1 MADVKLEAREKSQ
14 KALTMTI
21 AAADLQ
27 KAYGE
32 KLAKYAREMTFKGFR
47 KGKAPIDFVTRQI
60 GDYVREEV
68 VYDTIDSTFNAEVE
82 KLAMEDRP
90 LPYAKASIEGEDKLK
105 DYKLGED
112 LTVTIAY
119 DVFPAVELGQYK
131 GLELE
136 VLDGQVTDADID
148 AEVESLREQNANI
161 MNKEGE
167 AKLGD
172 IATVDYA
179 ELDEAGVAIEAT
191 KRNDFTFTLGSS
203 YNQYKI
209 DDEVVGM
216 KVGDQ
221 KTVDKS
227 YGQDFS
233 DESLR
238 GRSVKLSIT
247 LTKLKERVLPEVD
260 DDFAQD
266 VKEEYKTVKD
276 LRDSIRK
283 NLQEQL
289 DNYLEDEK
297 YMALFSAIGKDT
309 KMTIPA
315 SMKEFSIRSE
325 IRNYM
330 RNIGRSSEDI
340 DKLIAANDPTAL
352 YLREAMSSRAVET
365 LRQQLILQA
374 IQKQGVVK
382 LDEGELD
389 KALSERLNDGMDEE
403 TRKRAT
409 DEIRDELEF
418 AKVPKY
424 LLENNT
430 FEKFDRVHTGNR
442 HDAKGFGLGLAYV
455 KKIIDLHKGEI
466 RVDSEYGK
474 GTCFVITLPV
484 IKD

>member
-1 MADVKLEAREKSQ
+1 
-14 KALTMTI
+14 
-21 AAADLQ
+21 
-27 KAYGE
+27 
-32 KLAKYAREMTFKGFR
+32 
-47 KGKAPIDFVTRQI
+47 
-60 GDYVREEV
+60 
-68 VYDTIDSTFNAEVE
+68 
-82 KLAMEDRP
+82 MEDRP

-227 YGQDFS
+227 YGEDFS

-266 VKEEYKTVKD
+266 VKEEYKTVSD
-276 LRDSIRK
+276 LREGIRK
-283 NLQEQL
+283 NLTES
-289 DNYLEDEK
+289 LENMQKDEK
-297 YMALFSAIGKDT
+297 LDLVFSALRKSS
-309 KMTIPA
+309 KYTIPQ
-315 SMKEFSIRSE
+315 SMRDFSIRTE
-325 IRNYM
+325 TRNQLRQMGYDAQTVDRM
-330 RNIGRSSEDI
+330 MEENDNTVLYFQT
-340 DKLIAANDPTAL
+340 LIAQRVDTNLADQVI
-352 YLREAMSSRAVET
+352 MH
-365 LRQQLILQA
+365 A
-374 IQKQGVVK
+374 IQQSGAIT
-382 LDEGELD
+382 LGEGELD
-389 KALSERLNDGMDEE
+389 KAVEEQLKGEMSDEE
-403 TRKRAT
+403 KKAAT
-409 DEIRDELEF
+409 ENIKMDLEF
-418 AKVPKY
+418 AKVPDF
-424 LLENNT
+424 LLENNSFKPT
-430 FEKFDRVHTGNR
+430 GDKLDYRAYSKAYYDRLYSADKDEETS
-442 HDAKGFGLGLAYV
+442 A
-455 KKIIDLHKGEI
+455 
-466 RVDSEYGK
+466 SEE
-474 GTCFVITLPV
+474 
-484 IKD
+484 

>member
-1 MADVKLEAREKSQ
+1 MKHFGVIFLSAI
-14 KALTMTI
+14 ALYVLLLTSCT
-21 AAADLQ
+21 
-27 KAYGE
+27 G
-32 KLAKYAREMTFKGFR
+32 
-47 KGKAPIDFVTRQI
+47 TRQATALADENLRQLYNYYYTEGKRQQVL
-60 GDYVREEV
+60 GDNDAAFALFSEASRI
-68 VYDTIDSTFNAEVE
+68 DTA
-82 KLAMEDRP
+82 A
-90 LPYAKASIEGEDKLK
+90 
-105 DYKLGED
+105 
-112 LTVTIAY
+112 
-119 DVFPAVELGQYK
+119 PAVQLALANYYLGLNQ
-131 GLELE
+131 
-136 VLDGQVTDADID
+136 ADTAIYMLRKA
-148 AEVESLREQNANI
+148 AE
-161 MNKEGE
+161 
-167 AKLGD
+167 GD
-172 IATVDYA
+172 IATVDYC
-179 ELDEAGVAIEAT
+179 ELDADGNPVEST
-191 KRNDFTFTLGSS
+191 RRNDFTFTIGSS
-203 YNQYKI
+203 YNMYRI
-209 DDEVVGM
+209 DSDIIGMEVGQEKTIEKTYGEDEGNA
-216 KVGDQ
+216 D
-221 KTVDKS
+221 
-227 YGQDFS
+227 
-233 DESLR
+233 LR
-238 GRSVKLSIT
+238 GRTLKLSVK

-260 DDFAQD
+260 DEFAQD
-266 VKEEYKTVKD
+266 IKEEYKTVKD

-352 YLREAMSSRAVET
+352 YLREAMGSRAVET

-430 FEKFDRVHTGNR
+430 FEKTGE
-442 HDAKGFGLGLAYV
+442 KLGFKAFMEEYY
-455 KKIIDLHKGEI
+455 KKANGMDDQES
-466 RVDSEYGK
+466 SEEK
-474 GTCFVITLPV
+474 
-484 IKD
+484 KD

>member
-1 MADVKLEAREKSQ
+1 MADVKLEARENSQ
-14 KALTMTI
+14 KALTITI
-21 AAADLQ
+21 QAADIE
-27 KAYGE
+27 KAYSD
-32 KLAKYAREMTFKGFR
+32 KLAKYAREITLKGFR
-47 KGKAPIDFVTRQI
+47 KGKAPMSIVERQL
-60 GDYVREEV
+60 GEYVRDESTSEL
-68 VYDTIDSTFNAEVE
+68 IDEKFNDAIRTLPLDDQPLAYCQPVIEDEE
-82 KLAMEDRP
+82 KLH
-90 LPYAKASIEGEDKLK
+90 PYKK
-105 DYKLGED
+105 DQDITCTL
-112 LTVTIAY
+112 VY
-119 DVFPAVELGQYK
+119 DVFPAVELGKYT
-131 GLELE
+131 GLTLK
-136 VLDGQVTDADID
+136 VSD
-148 AEVESLREQNANI
+148 AEVSEADVDDEVENLRQQNANI
-161 MNKEGE
+161 LTKEGK
-167 AKLGD
+167 AADGD
-172 IATVDYA
+172 IATVDYC
-179 ELDEAGVAIEAT
+179 ELDADGNPVEST
-191 KRNDFTFTLGSS
+191 RRNDFTFTIGSS
-203 YNQYKI
+203 YNMYRI
-209 DDEVVGM
+209 DSDIIGMEVGQEKTIEKTYGEDEGNA
-216 KVGDQ
+216 D
-221 KTVDKS
+221 
-227 YGQDFS
+227 
-233 DESLR
+233 LR
-238 GRSVKLSIT
+238 GRTLKLSVK

-260 DDFAQD
+260 DEFAQD
-266 VKEEYKTVKD
+266 IKEEYKTVKD

-389 KALSERLNDGMDEE
+389 KALSERLNDGMDEK

-430 FEKFDRVHTGNR
+430 FEKTGE
-442 HDAKGFGLGLAYV
+442 KLGFKAFMEEYYRKANGMDDQESSEE
-455 KKIIDLHKGEI
+455 KKD
-466 RVDSEYGK
+466 
-474 GTCFVITLPV
+474 
-484 IKD
+484 

>member
-1 MADVKLEAREKSQ
+1 MADVKLEARENSQ
-14 KALTMTI
+14 KALTITI
-21 AAADLQ
+21 QAADIE
-27 KAYGE
+27 KAYSD
-32 KLAKYAREMTFKGFR
+32 KLAKYAREITLKGFR
-47 KGKAPIDFVTRQI
+47 KGKAPMSIVERQL
-60 GDYVREEV
+60 GEYVRDESTSEL
-68 VYDTIDSTFNAEVE
+68 IDEKFNDAIRTLPLDDQPLAYCQPVIEDEE
-82 KLAMEDRP
+82 KLH
-90 LPYAKASIEGEDKLK
+90 PYKK
-105 DYKLGED
+105 DQDITCTL
-112 LTVTIAY
+112 VY
-119 DVFPAVELGQYK
+119 DVFPAVELGKYT
-131 GLELE
+131 GLTLK
-136 VLDGQVTDADID
+136 VSD
-148 AEVESLREQNANI
+148 AEVSEADVDDEVENLRQQNANI
-161 MNKEGE
+161 LTKEGKAAE
-167 AKLGD
+167 GD
-172 IATVDYA
+172 IATVDYC
-179 ELDEAGVAIEAT
+179 ELDADGNPVEST
-191 KRNDFTFTLGSS
+191 RRNDFTFTIGSS
-203 YNQYKI
+203 YNMYRI
-209 DDEVVGM
+209 DSDIIGMEVGQEKTIEKTYGEDEGNA
-216 KVGDQ
+216 D
-221 KTVDKS
+221 
-227 YGQDFS
+227 
-233 DESLR
+233 LR
-238 GRSVKLSIT
+238 GRTLKLSVK

-260 DDFAQD
+260 DEFAQD
-266 VKEEYKTVKD
+266 IKEEYKTVKD

-330 RNIGRSSEDI
+330 RNIIGRSSEDI

-430 FEKFDRVHTGNR
+430 FEKTGE
-442 HDAKGFGLGLAYV
+442 KLGFKAFMEEYYRKANGMDDQESSEE
-455 KKIIDLHKGEI
+455 KKD
-466 RVDSEYGK
+466 
-474 GTCFVITLPV
+474 
-484 IKD
+484 